1 MEKKKGLQ
9 TRLLHESGIKD
20 KLAGA
25 HISPIYQTTTYVFDD
40 IEQAIY
46 LNQHQ
51 DEGFTY
57 TRFGSPTQAE
67 LEGKIAK
74 LENAEAALAVGSGMA
89 AITTALLT
97 SAKKSGHMVVP
108 NIVYGCTF
116 TFFDQILPKYGI
128 EVSYVDPGNLEQIK
142 AAIKDNTT
150 TVYVETPANPT
161 LNITDIEEVAK
172 ITKEHNLTLIVDS
185 TFASPALQNPL
196 DLGADV
202 VVHSATKY
210 LCGHG
215 TVVAGVL
222 AGTKKFIDSA
232 RFPVVQTLGQV
243 ISPFDAWLLMMG
255 MKTLAIR
262 MERHCENGMKVAQYL
277 EQHPLVERV
286 YYPGLESHPSH
297 EIAKKQMRGFGGMM
311 SFDIKGGI
319 EAGKVFM
326 SSVEVFSL
334 ATSLGNIDSLVQHS
348 PTMSHFDMSREEREA
363 VGIKDGQVRVSVG
376 IENVEDLI
384 ADLEQALDKVKKA
397 TNQ

>member
-1 MEKKKGLQ
+1 
-9 TRLLHESGIKD
+9 
-20 KLAGA
+20 
-25 HISPIYQTTTYVFDD
+25 
-40 IEQAIY
+40 
-46 LNQHQ
+46 
-51 DEGFTY
+51 
-57 TRFGSPTQAE
+57 
-67 LEGKIAK
+67 
-74 LENAEAALAVGSGMA
+74 
-89 AITTALLT
+89 
-97 SAKKSGHMVVP
+97 
-108 NIVYGCTF
+108 
-116 TFFDQILPKYGI
+116 
-128 EVSYVDPGNLEQIK
+128 
-142 AAIKDNTT
+142 
-150 TVYVETPANPT
+150 
-161 LNITDIEEVAK
+161 
-172 ITKEHNLTLIVDS
+172 
-185 TFASPALQNPL
+185 
-196 DLGADV
+196 
-202 VVHSATKY
+202 
-210 LCGHG
+210 
-215 TVVAGVL
+215 
-222 AGTKKFIDSA
+222 
-232 RFPVVQTLGQV
+232 
-243 ISPFDAWLLMMG
+243 MMG

-326 SSVEVFSL
+326 NSVEVFSL